1 MTKKKRKVV
10 GRIDKVVAIR
20 GLLDCRILE
29 PVSLA
34 RGVLEVVG
42 RLLKVPRGV
51 VFLLV
56 WKDWFWEKGENPV
69 EIDELQSP
77 CCKLL
82 DGVQTGLV
90 RGQFIVDLV

>member
-29 PVSLA
+29 PVPLA

-42 RLLKVPRGV
+42 RLLEVPRGV
-51 VFLLV
+51 VVLY
-56 WKDWFWEKGENPV
+56 KG
-69 EIDELQSP
+69 S
-77 CCKLL
+77 C
-82 DGVQTGLV
+82 
-90 RGQFIVDLV
+90 

>member
-1 MTKKKRKVV
+1 M
-10 GRIDKVVAIR
+10 
-20 GLLDCRILE
+20 
-29 PVSLA
+29 LA
-34 RGVLEVVG
+34 ASWKSHG
-42 RLLKVPRGV
+42 GV